1 MSSSAARVPVP
12 SASSSVAGPLGCLL
26 ASLLSQYVG
35 AASAKGLFAQVGAEG
50 VTALRVALAAL
61 ILMAVWRPWRTWP
74 GRRVVP
80 DLIVYGA
87 MLGLMNLCI
96 YQAMA
101 RIPIGVAIAIEV
113 TGPLAVAM
121 LGSRRPRDGLWV
133 ALAVVGLM
141 PLLPIRGATGLDP
154 IGVMWAGA
162 AAVCW
167 ALYIVFG
174 KRASALPGG
183 QAAAWGMLVAATFTV
198 PVGVAHAGAALL
210 APGVLLTGLA
220 VALLSSAAP
229 YSLEMVALR
238 RLPSHVFGLVVS
250 ASPAV
255 AALVGFFMLGER
267 LSALQ
272 WAAIACVV
280 GASAGSALGAAS
292 SAASASS
299 TGADSR

>member
-1 MSSSAARVPVP
+1 MNPSAARAPVL
-12 SASSSVAGPLGCLL
+12 SDSSSVAWPLGCLL

-35 AASAKGLFAQVGAEG
+35 AASAKGLFPLVGAEG
-50 VTALRVALAAL
+50 VTALRVSIAAV

-74 GRRVVP
+74 GRRAVP
-80 DLIVYGA
+80 DLIAYGA

-113 TGPLAVAM
+113 TGPLAVA
-121 LGSRRPRDGLWV
+121 LFGSRRPRDVLWV
-133 ALAVVGLM
+133 VLAVAGLL
-141 PLLPIRGATGLDP
+141 PLLPVRGATGLDP
-154 IGVMWAGA
+154 VGMVWA
-162 AAVCW
+162 AAAAACW

-183 QAAAWGMLVAATFTV
+183 QAAAWGMLVATTFSL
-198 PVGVAHAGAALL
+198 PLGVAHAGAALL

-220 VALLSSAAP
+220 VAVLSSAAP

-238 RLPSHVFGLVVS
+238 RLPRHVFGLLVS

-280 GASAGSALGAAS
+280 GASAGSAL
-292 SAASASS
+292 SAGRA
-299 TGADSR
+299 R

>member
-1 MSSSAARVPVP
+1 
-12 SASSSVAGPLGCLL
+12 
-26 ASLLSQYVG
+26 
-35 AASAKGLFAQVGAEG
+35 
-50 VTALRVALAAL
+50 
-61 ILMAVWRPWRTWP
+61 
-74 GRRVVP
+74 
-80 DLIVYGA
+80 
-87 MLGLMNLCI
+87 MNLCI

-113 TGPLAVAM
+113 TGPLAVA
-121 LGSRRPRDGLWV
+121 LFGSRRPRDVLWV
-133 ALAVVGLM
+133 VLAVAGLL
-141 PLLPIRGATGLDP
+141 PLLPVRGATGLDP
-154 IGVMWAGA
+154 VGMVWA
-162 AAVCW
+162 AAAAACW

-183 QAAAWGMLVAATFTV
+183 QAAAWGMLVATTFTL
-198 PVGVAHAGAALL
+198 PLGVAHAGAALL

-220 VALLSSAAP
+220 VAVLSSAAP

-238 RLPSHVFGLVVS
+238 RLPRHVFGLLVS

-280 GASAGSALGAAS
+280 GASAGSAL
-292 SAASASS
+292 SAGRA
-299 TGADSR
+299 R

>member
-1 MSSSAARVPVP
+1 MNPSAARAPVL
-12 SASSSVAGPLGCLL
+12 SDSSSVAWPLGCLL

-35 AASAKGLFAQVGAEG
+35 AASAKGLFPLVGAEG
-50 VTALRVALAAL
+50 VTALRVSIAAV

-74 GRRVVP
+74 GRRALP
-80 DLIVYGA
+80 DLIAYGA

-113 TGPLAVAM
+113 TGPLAVA
-121 LGSRRPRDGLWV
+121 LFGSRRPRDVLWV
-133 ALAVVGLM
+133 VLAMTGLL
-141 PLLPIRGATGLDP
+141 PLLPVRGATGLDP
-154 IGVMWAGA
+154 VGMGWAVA
-162 AAVCW
+162 AAACW

-183 QAAAWGMLVAATFTV
+183 QAAAWGMLVATTFTL
-198 PVGVAHAGAALL
+198 PLGVAQAGSALL

-220 VALLSSAAP
+220 VAVLSSAAP

-238 RLPSHVFGLVVS
+238 RLPRHVFGLLVS

-280 GASAGSALGAAS
+280 GASAGSALGA
-292 SAASASS
+292 SAPAVTA
-299 TGADSR
+299 TRADNR